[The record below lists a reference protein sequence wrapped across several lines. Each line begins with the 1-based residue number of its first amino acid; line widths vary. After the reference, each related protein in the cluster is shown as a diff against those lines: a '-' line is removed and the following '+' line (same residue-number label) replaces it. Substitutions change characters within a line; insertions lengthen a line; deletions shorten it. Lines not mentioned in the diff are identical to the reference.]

1 MQLPGTASAVE
12 RTLYEKVFRNIL
24 ASLDFL
30 TDSKEEPDG
39 RPSGIPESWQRY
51 ENKESGFMMW
61 YPREWAVAS
70 EFDEGGIRSVIFQPQ
85 AEAEN
90 TVSFEQG
97 SEVSFVVH
105 AGPQNDPK
113 TLNELDVNFASLFRN
128 QAVEG
133 TLSEER
139 FTFPNVGSGLSL
151 EATQKIGGK
160 DVLSQLVLL
169 VGAAGDENVRGRA
182 YIFSAIFPK
191 PQENTAA
198 IEFARLMV
206 KSFRLLEQ

>member
-1 MQLPGTASAVE
+1 M
-12 RTLYEKVFRNIL
+12 
-24 ASLDFL
+24 
-30 TDSKEEPDG
+30 
-39 RPSGIPESWQRY
+39 
-51 ENKESGFMMW
+51 
-61 YPREWAVAS
+61 
-70 EFDEGGIRSVIFQPQ
+70 
-85 AEAEN
+85 
-90 TVSFEQG
+90 
-97 SEVSFVVH
+97 VH
-105 AGPQNDPK
+105 AGPSNDPK

-128 QAVEG
+128 QALEG

-139 FTFPNVGSGLSL
+139 FSFPDVGSGISL

-169 VGAAGDENVRGRA
+169 VGAEGDENVRGRA